1 MKQNKV
7 MSVFDGN
14 QMQKYFL
21 LLTKQAEEAAYEAMV
36 AETNTNI
43 GLNVF
48 LGEIKNMPQLKK
60 LIQDMILVSISNVD
74 WQESLD
80 VVLSGKRQIS

>member
-21 LLTKQAEEAAYEAMV
+21 LLTKQAEEAAYEAV
-36 AETNTNI
+36 VSSTNTNI
-43 GLNVF
+43 GLNEF
-48 LGEIKNMPQLKK
+48 LGEIRNMPQLKQ
-60 LIQDMILVSISNVD
+60 LIQNMILVSISNVD
-74 WQESLD
+74 WQETLD
-80 VVLSGKRQIS
+80 TVLSSNRQIQ

>member
-36 AETNTNI
+36 AATDTNI
-43 GLNVF
+43 CINEF
-48 LGEIKNMPQLKK
+48 LGEIKNMPKLKQ
-60 LIQDMILVSISNVD
+60 LIQEMILVSISNVD

-80 VVLSGKRQIS
+80 TVLSSKQIA